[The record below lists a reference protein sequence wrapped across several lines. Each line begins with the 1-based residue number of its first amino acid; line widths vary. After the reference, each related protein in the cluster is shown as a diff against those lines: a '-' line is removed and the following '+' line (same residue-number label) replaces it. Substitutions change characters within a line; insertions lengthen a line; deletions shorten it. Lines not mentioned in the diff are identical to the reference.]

1 MQQSIRSRVDQ
12 TADTLQFGLPTA
24 IYQQVFSR
32 SAKRRRYWAIII
44 YSVAIM
50 VFPSCAF
57 IGSLLSSPWQPLAS
71 FICAV
76 LFVTLGIFT
85 LLLVLILL
93 RRMTIPWYVFLYAEG
108 FLSARGRKIEAVRW
122 DQVTAIRQLGPFTDR
137 LSLADGRKFTFDNSF
152 LNLETAHAL
161 DPQSRDVPWF
171 KWTFLKWNGP
181 EEAEVTLVFDQWE
194 AALNQETEL
203 IHSMEREIL
212 TRLFPKIVATYQE
225 GLPVAFGRLQISTK
239 GISAGKTTLPWS
251 DVDQITIHTVEGD
264 PEDEDDSVPKPPPS
278 VDSSTLTERLAWWQN
293 EVNSLDTML
302 IFSKG
307 KRDAFWSRG
316 VALVPN
322 AFLLME
328 LVGYALRQMPS

>member
-24 IYQQVFSR
+24 IYQQVFSP
-32 SAKRRRYWAIII
+32 SAKRRKYRAIII

-152 LNLETAHAL
+152 LNLETAHLL
-161 DPQSRDVPWF
+161 DPDSRDLPWS
-171 KWTFLKWNGP
+171 KLRGL
-181 EEAEVTLVFDQWE
+181 EEAE
-194 AALNQETEL
+194 AAPFYDRWGAAETQETEL
-203 IHSMEREIL
+203 IHRMEREIL